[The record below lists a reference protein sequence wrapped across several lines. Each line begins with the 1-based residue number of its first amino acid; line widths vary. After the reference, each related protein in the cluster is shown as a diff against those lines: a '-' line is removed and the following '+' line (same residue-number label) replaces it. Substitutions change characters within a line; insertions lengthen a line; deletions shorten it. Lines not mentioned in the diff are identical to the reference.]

1 MVSGSMGGGG
11 RAWGPPCTA
20 LVELSEAIFLRSVA
34 CLHLVASLAS
44 HLGAMRSRK
53 MERGG
58 FRVAKIIS
66 HLMTLCTYRYYPYL
80 NEVRDSALTPSPPA
94 YRLPEIRTR

>member
-1 MVSGSMGGGG
+1 MEGWGRGEGASAHRGIAGAGKKARPRLGKYWISDGGSMGGGG

-44 HLGAMRSRK
+44 HLRAIHCIWKDGDL
-53 MERGG
+53 G
-58 FRVAKIIS
+58 
-66 HLMTLCTYRYYPYL
+66 
-80 NEVRDSALTPSPPA
+80 
-94 YRLPEIRTR
+94 LPK